1 MVTAVI
7 MAAAIAAVTRA
18 AAQGTAVAMAAPARE
33 AVQEP
38 ARTKAVPAVRQES
51 AGTKAVSEAVQESAE
66 IKAVPAVR
74 QEPAATREPSGT
86 AAARAARE
94 KALLLVRARAVPL
107 GQAKA
112 PVEPA
117 KAARVKVPSVM
128 AVPSETMAL
137 AE

>member
-7 MAAAIAAVTRA
+7 MAAAAAAIAAVTRA
-18 AAQGTAVAMAAPARE
+18 GAQGTAVAMAAPVRE

-38 ARTKAVPAVRQES
+38 AGTKAVPAAVQES
-51 AGTKAVSEAVQESAE
+51 AGTKAVPAAVQESAE
-66 IKAVPAVR
+66 IKAVQ
-74 QEPAATREPSGT
+74 QEPAAIREPSGT
-86 AAARAARE
+86 AAARE